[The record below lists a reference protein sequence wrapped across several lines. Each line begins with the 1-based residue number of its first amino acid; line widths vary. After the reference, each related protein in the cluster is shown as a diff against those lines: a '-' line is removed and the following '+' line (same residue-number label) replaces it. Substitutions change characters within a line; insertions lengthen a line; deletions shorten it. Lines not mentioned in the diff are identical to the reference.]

1 MGMRGSSRRR
11 ESNRNQEDVR
21 DVNGT
26 LRQTRSRVFSTLNRL
41 SRERGALNQI
51 SALSYDNQGNLTA
64 VNGPLSG
71 TGDLPATPAM
81 HCTG

>member
-1 MGMRGSSRRR
+1 MG
-11 ESNRNQEDVR
+11 NRTREDVR

-26 LRQTRSRVFSTLNRL
+26 LRQTRSRVFSNLNRL
-41 SRERGALNQI
+41 SQELGALGQV
-51 SALSYDNQGNLTA
+51 SALSYENQGNLTS

-71 TGDLPATPAM
+71 TGDTPASPTM